1 MSKLI
6 LKDNKFTNVRN
17 FGKDLFMNYINTNT
31 MKLVL
36 AARTADNRVDYELWL
51 NPELESYERIEEMF
65 RIYSAG
71 IMQEFELYDEGDFA
85 KIPINWMDMDGTI
98 AFTNIGKG
106 TCDLGIDISFSNN
119 GDE

>member
-6 LKDNKFTNVRN
+6 LKDNKLINVRN

-31 MKLVL
+31 IKLVL
-36 AARTADNRVDYELWL
+36 AARTADNGVD
-51 NPELESYERIEEMF
+51 PELESYERIEEMF

-71 IMQEFELYDEGDFA
+71 IVQEFELYDEGDFA

-98 AFTNIGKG
+98 TFTNTGEG
-106 TCDLGIDISFSNN
+106 TCNLGIDLSFSND

>member
-6 LKDNKFTNVRN
+6 LKDNELINVRN

-36 AARTADNRVDYELWL
+36 AARTADNGVDYELWL

-85 KIPINWMDMDGTI
+85 KIPINWIDIDGTI
-98 AFTNIGKG
+98 TFTNTGKG